1 MCRLVGSVARDP
13 VSLRHELLDAADPL
27 IHASGENDSG
37 WGMAVY
43 PGGEGEAPR
52 CTRFPDQAGASGQF
66 EAAADQR
73 GRILMAHVRKAT
85 VGGLTEENTHPFCL
99 GEYAFCHNGTL
110 GHPEKLL
117 EHHRGNGPSGDTD
130 SEHLFHRLLREVN
143 PAPDRVVEGLRAA
156 VTAAARCAPLSA
168 LNFLFSDGLYLYAYR
183 LGLFELHWLRRDGQ
197 VVVASERITDENWHD
212 VRQDVLLVMKP
223 GDDEPHAE
231 RLIGDEALAA
241 IQIDPFDDGS
251 ELRGAERGRF
261 AAERAPA
268 PTSE

>member
-1 MCRLVGSVARDP
+1 MCRLLGCVARDP
-13 VSLRHELLDAADPL
+13 VSLRHELLDAGDSL
-27 IHASGENDSG
+27 IRAAGENDSG

-43 PGGEGEAPR
+43 PRGEGDAPR
-52 CTRFPDQAGASGQF
+52 CARFPDNAAASGDF
-66 EAAADQR
+66 EAAADTR
-73 GRILMAHVRKAT
+73 GRIVMAHVRKAT
-85 VGGLTEENTHPFCL
+85 VGGLSEANTQPFCL

-110 GHPEKLL
+110 ARPEKLL
-117 EHHRGNGPSGDTD
+117 ERHGGNGPSGETD
-130 SEHLFHRLLREVN
+130 SERLFHRLLREVD

-168 LNFLFSDGLYLYAYR
+168 LNFLFSDGEHLYAYR
-183 LGLFELHWLRRDGQ
+183 LGLFELHWLRREGQ
-197 VVVASERITDENWHD
+197 ILVASERITGEGWHG

-231 RLIGDEALAA
+231 RLIGDEALAE

-251 ELRGAERGRF
+251 ALRGAERARF

-268 PTSE
+268 PATE

>member
-13 VSLRHELLDAADPL
+13 VSLRNELLDANHPL
-27 IHASGENDSG
+27 IHASEDNDSG

-52 CTRFPDQAGASGQF
+52 CTRFPDHAAADGDF
-66 EAAADQR
+66 EAAAGQR

-110 GHPEKLL
+110 GHPEKLRP
-117 EHHRGNGPSGDTD
+117 HHDGTGPRGDTD
-130 SEHLFHRLLREVN
+130 SERLFHRLLREVD

-156 VTAAARCAPLSA
+156 VTAAALCAPLSA
-168 LNFLFSDGLYLYAYR
+168 LNFLFSDGSYLYAYR
-183 LGLFELHWLRRDGQ
+183 LGLFDLHWLRRDGQ
-197 VVVASERITDENWHD
+197 IVVASQRMTDEHWHD
-212 VRQDVLLVMKP
+212 IRQDVLLVMKP

-231 RLIGDEALAA
+231 RLIGDDAVAG
-241 IQIDPFDDGS
+241 IQFDPFDDGS
-251 ELRGAERGRF
+251 ALRGPERGRF

-268 PTSE
+268 PATE